1 MKNVGEIYEKYYNAN
16 KNDYDTDEWSEAK
29 KKKFDYKQFE
39 LFDKIDKKLT
49 LEEETKKF
57 FEEIENEEKNC
68 W

>member
-16 KNDYDTDEWSEAK
+16 KNDYDADELIEAK

-68 W
+68 